1 MVIVRVAKVVPML
14 SKVRYLV
21 DEVMV
26 IVRVAAMLRKMR
38 VIELIMMSCMRM
50 DMATLTIVDNDDDG
64 DCDAFR

>member
-1 MVIVRVAKVVPML
+1 MAEVAKVAPML
-14 SKVRYLV
+14 PKARYLV

-38 VIELIMMSCMRM
+38 VMELIMMSCMRM
-50 DMATLTIVDNDDDG
+50 VMATLTIVDNGDDG